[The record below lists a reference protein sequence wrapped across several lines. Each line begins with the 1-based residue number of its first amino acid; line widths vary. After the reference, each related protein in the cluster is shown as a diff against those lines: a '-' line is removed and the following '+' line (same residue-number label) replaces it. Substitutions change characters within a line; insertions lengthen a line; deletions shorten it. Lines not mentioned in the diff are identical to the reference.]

1 MGKAKAR
8 FHYLNPSIFGERIRF
23 LRYSHMLD
31 VLVPV
36 CTLVYGVLRFLKAN
50 HQHSIDFRVTY
61 TFEAVVLIF
70 GNQQLLLKDT
80 RETSNRARR
89 TEDGSLVQMREVHDL
104 PSNRFCYIMEDSPTD
119 WTTALRVIDVGSE
132 EQRLEG
138 IIFMY
143 GELTE
148 IANVHRHL
156 QIPDHIEKDIDKL
169 VQCLGQLVREF
180 SGSNMRRFMNGC
192 GLYITSPAV
201 DVLFTLEKDNVR
213 PTFSFVS
220 LINSLP
226 FPRRNLEFENFAGML
241 GTIDELDIS
250 SVLFSIDLYLKEVV
264 PVNTRSDF
272 ENDPTLLVI
281 TNIIKELVELRGRRI
296 EDHLSLLPPRDS
308 VHTPI
313 VLTLIDKYLH
323 VSLTIALC

>member
-201 DVLFTLEKDNVR
+201 DVLFTLEK
-213 PTFSFVS
+213 
-220 LINSLP
+220 
-226 FPRRNLEFENFAGML
+226 GML

-308 VHTPI
+308 VHKPI
-313 VLTLIDKYLH
+313 VLTLIDKYLQDMDATYIPPAFGLASSSQDDH
-323 VSLTIALC
+323 IINI